1 MNPNQESRYVNVTHR
16 KFKSGQRTYFFDVLE
31 TKSGDYYL
39 TITESRRRYKPQE
52 NTTQYLRQKI
62 YLYKECFEAFSDC
75 LNELMEFVIKNKGEE
90 VIYKEGSKDPE
101 KSEPKDLL
109 DDITRD

>member
-31 TKSGDYYL
+31 TQSGDYYL

>member
-31 TKSGDYYL
+31 TQSGDYYL
-39 TITESRRRYKPQE
+39 TITESRRRYKSQD

-62 YLYKECFEAFSDC
+62 YLYKECFQAFSDC
-75 LNELMEFVIKNKGEE
+75 LSELMEFVIKNKGEE
-90 VIYKEGSKDPE
+90 VIYKEDSKHEE
-101 KSEPKDLL
+101 KPEPKDLL